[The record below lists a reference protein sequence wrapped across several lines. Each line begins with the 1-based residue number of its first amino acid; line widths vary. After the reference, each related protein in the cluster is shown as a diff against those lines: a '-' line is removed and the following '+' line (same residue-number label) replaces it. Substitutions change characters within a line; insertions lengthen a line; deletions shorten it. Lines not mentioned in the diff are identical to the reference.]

1 MTFWQVALL
10 IVVGVIVGFVLSAKL
25 ASRYYIGI
33 GMAIILHGYIKVAG
47 ELEMNDQLNILADAL
62 SEELH
67 TEDKF
72 QVIYQAARR
81 DMKNAMFK

>member
-1 MTFWQVALL
+1 MSFWQAVILL
-10 IVVGVIVGFVLSAKL
+10 SLGAAVGFVLSAKL

-33 GMAIILHGYIKVAG
+33 GMAVILHGYIKVSE

-67 TEDKF
+67 DGDKF

-81 DMKNAMFK
+81 DMKAAMFK